1 MPAISDGNGDHLETP
16 RALKHK
22 RRRQETGVA
31 GLDEILGGGLPANRL
46 YVVEGEPGSG
56 KTTLALQFLLEG
68 ARLGQKC
75 LYVTLSDSLEELR
88 EVAASHGWRLDGLHL
103 LELDSIAERLADEAN
118 YTVFHASDVELGET
132 VKRIRK
138 EVEQIDPAR
147 VALDSVSELK
157 ILSQTSVRYRREILA
172 LKQFFAGRKC
182 TVLILD
188 DLTTREG
195 EQQLQS
201 IAHGVIRME
210 REPREYGT
218 TRRQI
223 RIAKMRAVEFTDG
236 RHDFVIKRGGIQLY
250 PRLAVGDSAI
260 VAEGAEWEEEAAEEI
275 ALSGNAELDS
285 LLGGGLDRGASALL
299 MGPAGVGK
307 TTICSLYLISA
318 LKRGEHAA
326 CYLFEESPATFLKR
340 ARGVGM
346 DFRPYLQSGAL
357 ELIQVDLAVLSPGEF
372 SSRVR
377 RAVEERNARLIVI
390 DSLNGYLNGM
400 PSERYLLIHMHEL
413 LTYLGHKGV
422 ATILT
427 LAQHGMVGGA
437 MHGPID
443 VSFLADTVIL
453 LRYFE
458 AGGLVRQA
466 VSIVK
471 RRRGG
476 HERSI
481 RELRITAEGLLIGE
495 VLRNFRGVLTGVPE
509 YRGKSDDL
517 LNEKTEK

>member
-1 MPAISDGNGDHLETP
+1 MGFAPGPGGCLRTQPAPINRSS
-16 RALKHK
+16 
-22 RRRQETGVA
+22 RQETGIA
-31 GLDEILGGGLPANRL
+31 GLDEILGGGLPSNRL
-46 YVVEGEPGSG
+46 YVVEGDPGSG

-68 ARLGQKC
+68 VRRGQTC
-75 LYVTLSDSLEELR
+75 LYITLSETLEELR
-88 EVAASHGWRLDGLHL
+88 DVAASHGWTLDGLHL
-103 LELDSIAERLADEAN
+103 LELESIAERLAEEAN
-118 YTVFHASDVELGET
+118 YTVYHASDVELGET
-132 VKRIRK
+132 LKRIRA
-138 EVEQIDPAR
+138 EVERIDPTR

-210 REPREYGT
+210 REAREYGT

-223 RIAKMRAVEFTDG
+223 HIAKMRAVQFIDG
-236 RHDFVIKRGGIQLY
+236 RHDFIIKPGGIELY
-250 PRLAVGDSAI
+250 PRLAPGSYLVDQG
-260 VAEGAEWEEEAAEEI
+260 EWAA
-275 ALSGNAELDS
+275 SGSSELDA

-299 MGPAGVGK
+299 LGPAGSGK
-307 TTICSLYLISA
+307 TTICSQYLISA
-318 LKRGEHAA
+318 LRRGEQVA
-326 CYLFEESPATFLKR
+326 CYLFEESPETFLKR
-340 ARGVGM
+340 AAGLGI
-346 DFRPYLQSGAL
+346 DFLPHLESGL
-357 ELIQVDLAVLSPGEF
+357 FDLVQVNLAELSPGEF
-372 SSRVR
+372 SSRLR
-377 RAVEERNARLIVI
+377 RAVEDRKASLIVI

-413 LTYLGHKGV
+413 LAYLGRRGV

-427 LAQHGMVGGA
+427 LAQHGLMGGTMPA
-437 MHGPID
+437 PID
-443 VSFLADTVIL
+443 LSFLADTVIL

-481 RELRITAEGLLIGE
+481 REMMITSNGLHVGG
-495 VLRNFRGVLTGVPE
+495 VLKNFRGVLTGVPE
-509 YRGKSDDL
+509 YRGENEEL
-517 LNEKTEK
+517 LDHNE

>member
-1 MPAISDGNGDHLETP
+1 MVRSLASYVLLLVAGDILETQ
-16 RALKHK
+16 RASENSLPK
-22 RRRQETGVA
+22 QETGIT

-46 YVVEGEPGSG
+46 YVIEGDPGSG
-56 KTTLALQFLLEG
+56 KTTLALQFLIAG

-75 LYVTLSDSLEELR
+75 LYVSLSETLEELR
-88 EVAASHGWRLDGLHL
+88 DVAASHGWSLDGLHL
-103 LELDSIAERLADEAN
+103 LELDSIADRLADEAN

-132 VKRIRK
+132 IKRIRA
-138 EVEQIDPAR
+138 EVERIDPAR

-157 ILSQTSVRYRREILA
+157 ILSQTAVRYRREILA
-172 LKQFFAGRKC
+172 LKQFFAGRRC
-182 TVLILD
+182 TVLVLD
-188 DLTTREG
+188 DLTAIEG

-223 RIAKMRAVEFTDG
+223 HIAKMRAVQFTDG
-236 RHDFVIKRGGIQLY
+236 RHDFVIKRGGIDLY
-250 PRLAVGDSAI
+250 PRLSVAGTPSALDGD
-260 VAEGAEWEEEAAEEI
+260 GAA
-275 ALSGNAELDS
+275 SGSAELDS
-285 LLGGGLDRGASALL
+285 LLGGGLDRGSSALL
-299 MGPAGVGK
+299 MGPAGAGK
-307 TTICSLYLISA
+307 TTICSQYMISA
-318 LKRGEHAA
+318 LDRGERVA
-326 CYLFEESPATFLKR
+326 CYLFEESPETFLKR
-340 ARGVGM
+340 AQGLSM
-346 DFRPYLQSGAL
+346 DFRPHLESGL
-357 ELIQVDLAVLSPGEF
+357 LDLVQEDLAVLSPGEF

-377 RAVEERNARLIVI
+377 RVVEEDKARLIVI

-413 LTYLGHKGV
+413 LTYLGRRGV

-427 LAQHGMVGGA
+427 LAQHGLMGGA
-437 MHGPID
+437 MHSPID
-443 VSFLADTVIL
+443 LSFLADTVIL

-481 RELRITAEGLLIGE
+481 REMRITSEGLRVGE
-495 VLRNFRGVLTGVPE
+495 VLKDFHGVLTGVPE

-517 LNEKTEK
+517 LNEKNK

>member
-1 MPAISDGNGDHLETP
+1 MRTQPAPINRSS
-16 RALKHK
+16 
-22 RRRQETGVA
+22 RQETGIA
-31 GLDEILGGGLPANRL
+31 GLDEILGGGLPSNRL
-46 YVVEGEPGSG
+46 YVVEGDPGSG

-68 ARLGQKC
+68 VRRGQTC
-75 LYVTLSDSLEELR
+75 LYITLSETVEELR
-88 EVAASHGWRLDGLHL
+88 DVAASHGWTLDGLHL
-103 LELDSIAERLADEAN
+103 LELESIAERLAEEAN
-118 YTVFHASDVELGET
+118 YTVYHASDVELGET
-132 VKRIRK
+132 LKRIRA
-138 EVEQIDPAR
+138 EVERIDPTR

-210 REPREYGT
+210 REAREYGT

-223 RIAKMRAVEFTDG
+223 HIAKMRAVQFIDG
-236 RHDFVIKRGGIQLY
+236 RHDFIIKPGGIELY
-250 PRLAVGDSAI
+250 PRLAPGSYLVDQG
-260 VAEGAEWEEEAAEEI
+260 EWAA
-275 ALSGNAELDS
+275 SGSSELDA
-285 LLGGGLDRGASALL
+285 LLGGGLDRGASTLL
-299 MGPAGVGK
+299 LGPAGSGK
-307 TTICSLYLISA
+307 TTICSQYLISA
-318 LKRGEHAA
+318 LQRGEKVA
-326 CYLFEESPATFLKR
+326 CYLFEESPETFLKR
-340 ARGVGM
+340 AAGLGM
-346 DFRPYLQSGAL
+346 DFLPHLKSGL
-357 ELIQVDLAVLSPGEF
+357 FDLVQVNLAELSPGEF
-372 SSRVR
+372 SSRLR
-377 RAVEERNARLIVI
+377 RAVEDRKASLIVI

-413 LTYLGHKGV
+413 LAYLGRRGV
-422 ATILT
+422 TTILT
-427 LAQHGMVGGA
+427 LAQHGLMGGTMNA
-437 MHGPID
+437 PLD
-443 VSFLADTVIL
+443 LSFLADTVML

-481 RELRITAEGLLIGE
+481 REMMITSNGLHVGG
-495 VLRNFRGVLTGVPE
+495 VLKNFRGVLTGVPE
-509 YRGKSDDL
+509 YRGENDEL
-517 LNEKTEK
+517 LDGNE

>member
-1 MPAISDGNGDHLETP
+1 METRRAPISSP
-16 RALKHK
+16 S
-22 RRRQETGVA
+22 RQQTGIA
-31 GLDEILGGGLPANRL
+31 GLDEILGGGLPSDRL
-46 YVVEGEPGSG
+46 YVVEGDPGSG

-68 ARLGQKC
+68 IRQNQKC
-75 LYVTLSDSLEELR
+75 LYITLSETLEELHD
-88 EVAASHGWRLDGLHL
+88 VADSHGWTLDGLNL
-103 LELDSIAERLADEAN
+103 LELEGIAERLAEEAN
-118 YTVFHASDVELGET
+118 YTVYQASDVELGET
-132 VKRIRK
+132 VKRIRA
-138 EVEQIDPAR
+138 EVERIDPAR

-182 TVLILD
+182 TVLVLD
-188 DLTTREG
+188 DLTTLEG

-223 RIAKMRAVEFTDG
+223 HIAKMRAVQFIDG
-236 RHDFVIKRGGIQLY
+236 RHDFIIQRGGIELY
-250 PRLAVGDSAI
+250 PRL
-260 VAEGAEWEEEAAEEI
+260 VAGGPLVNPGELAA
-275 ALSGNAELDS
+275 SGSAELDA
-285 LLGGGLDRGASALL
+285 LLGGGLDRGSSALL
-299 MGPAGVGK
+299 LGPAGSGK
-307 TTICSLYLISA
+307 TIICSQYLISA
-318 LKRGEHAA
+318 LERGEQVA
-326 CYLFEESPATFLKR
+326 CYLFEESPETFLKR
-340 ARGVGM
+340 ALGVGM
-346 DFRPYLQSGAL
+346 DFQPHLESGRF
-357 ELIQVDLAVLSPGEF
+357 ELVQINLAELSPGEF

-377 RAVEERNARLIVI
+377 RVVEDRSATMVVI

-400 PSERYLLIHMHEL
+400 PSERFLLIHMHEL
-413 LTYLGHKGV
+413 LTYLGRRSV

-427 LAQHGMVGGA
+427 LAQHGVVGGP
-437 MHGPID
+437 MHSPVD
-443 VSFLADTVIL
+443 LSFLTDTVIL

-481 RELRITAEGLLIGE
+481 REMMITSSGLRIGE
-495 VLRNFRGVLTGVPE
+495 VLKNFHGVLTGVPE
-509 YRGKSDDL
+509 YRGDTKELFDD
-517 LNEKTEK
+517 NE

>member
-1 MPAISDGNGDHLETP
+1 METL
-16 RALKHK
+16 RAATTSSS
-22 RRRQETGVA
+22 RQETGVV
-31 GLDEILGGGLPANRL
+31 GLDEILGGGLPSNRL
-46 YVVEGEPGSG
+46 YVIEGDPGSG

-68 ARLGQKC
+68 VRRGQKC
-75 LYVTLSDSLEELR
+75 LYITLSETLDELR
-88 EVAASHGWRLDGLHL
+88 DVAASHGWTLEGLCV
-103 LELDSIAERLADEAN
+103 LELDKIAEKLAEEAN
-118 YTVFHASDVELGET
+118 YTVYHASDVELGET
-132 VKRIRK
+132 LKRIRV
-138 EVEQIDPAR
+138 EVERTSPAR

-188 DLTTREG
+188 DLTTFEG

-223 RIAKMRAVEFTDG
+223 QIAKMRAVQFADG
-236 RHDFVIKRGGIQLY
+236 RHDFVLKKGGIELY
-250 PRLAVGDSAI
+250 PRLSAVGTS
-260 VAEGAEWEEEAAEEI
+260 VVREGDFI
-275 ALSGNAELDS
+275 PSGSGELDQ
-285 LLGGGLDRGASALL
+285 LLGGGLDRASSALVL
-299 MGPAGVGK
+299 GPAGSGK
-307 TTICSLYLISA
+307 TTICSQYLNAA
-318 LKRGEHAA
+318 LQRGEHVA
-326 CYLFEESPATFLKR
+326 CYLFEESRETFLKR
-340 ARGVGM
+340 AGGLGI
-346 DFRPYLQSGAL
+346 DFLPHLESGL
-357 ELIQVDLAVLSPGEF
+357 FELVQVDLSELSPGEF
-372 SSRVR
+372 SSSLRRV
-377 RAVEERNARLIVI
+377 VEDRNARLIVI

-413 LTYLGHKGV
+413 LRYLGRKGV
-422 ATILT
+422 STILT
-427 LAQHGMVGGA
+427 LAQHGAVGGA
-437 MHGPID
+437 MQAPID

-481 RELRITAEGLLIGE
+481 REIRITSGGVRVGE
-495 VLRNFRGVLTGVPE
+495 VLKKFSGVLTGVPE
-509 YRGKSDDL
+509 YHGKDAELLDDT
-517 LNEKTEK
+517 N